1 MSKNQ
6 NRAMVINYYGTVLPI
21 ETRQA
26 VAELIAPV
34 VVPSHRNE
42 IVITQL
48 NEDEITAAIAAQ
60 AAKNVI
66 RVEVSEKTT
75 PEIEAAKLIGITFKD
90 VLASGSYVDKTLRM
104 ANCLS
109 SSDNSDKM
117 KAIRAAFKKLAQEG
131 AYERVPVELR
141 TKYNLNCEVFRIIY
155 DLSRA
160 FRL

>member
-90 VLASGSYVDKTLRM
+90 ILASGSYVDKTLRM

-131 AYERVPVELR
+131 AYGRVPVELR

>member
-26 VAELIAPV
+26 VAEIIAPV

-90 VLASGSYVDKTLRM
+90 ILSSGSYVDKTLRM

-117 KAIRAAFKKLAQEG
+117 KAIRVAFKELAQEG
-131 AYERVPVELR
+131 AYGRVPVELR
-141 TKYNLNCEVFRIIY
+141 TKYNLNYEVFRIIY

-160 FRL
+160 FHL

>member
-6 NRAMVINYYGTVLPI
+6 NRAMVINYYGTVLPV

-26 VAELIAPV
+26 IAELIAPV
-34 VVPSHRNE
+34 IVPSHRNE
-42 IVITQL
+42 IVMTQL

-90 VLASGSYVDKTLRM
+90 ILASGSSVDKTLRM

-117 KAIRAAFKKLAQEG
+117 KAIRVAFKELAQEG
-131 AYERVPVELR
+131 AYGRVPVELR
-141 TKYNLNCEVFRIIY
+141 TKYNLNYEVFRIIY

>member
-90 VLASGSYVDKTLRM
+90 ILSSGSYVDKTLRM

-109 SSDNSDKM
+109 SSDN
-117 KAIRAAFKKLAQEG
+117 KAIRVAFKELAQEG
-131 AYERVPVELR
+131 AYGRVPVELR
-141 TKYNLNCEVFRIIY
+141 TKYNLNYEVFRIIY

-160 FRL
+160 FHL